1 MAKPKLIKEM
11 VFSTIEDKRIRN
23 DVKNSPIWKSCLHWE
38 DVTEEQKKKGGYVYT
53 IYFEGVTPISV
64 TSVRKL

>member
-1 MAKPKLIKEM
+1 MSKPKLIKEI
-11 VFSTIEDKRIRN
+11 VFSTIEDKKIRN
-23 DVKNSPIWKSCLHWE
+23 DVSNSPIWKSCLHWE

-53 IYFEGVTPISV
+53 IYFAGLIPISV